1 MADININGFA
11 EELNE
16 KADLVYVDNEI
27 SIVDTS
33 AVHKAN
39 DETISGI
46 KTFSKSPEFPAGI
59 NLKATGITKGTVPT
73 ANQYWGIRANDKTS
87 PGSSWQNT
95 RLGVLEWCTTT
106 ANVNQVSLIAYNN
119 AADSSAGAQLTLAYT
134 GDGPRISIPGDITA
148 GGKKI
153 AAWVT
158 ETYKSGTSWY
168 RKYSDGWIEQGGRF
182 SWSDNG
188 QKGPINLLK
197 TMADTNYS
205 VQVRVVGTS
214 ADGSDTANVRDISTA
229 SFYISAYSSSRTI
242 MWEVKGFAA

>member
-1 MADININGFA
+1 MSDIDIGQISEA
-11 EELNE
+11 LNN
-16 KADLVYVDNEI
+16 KVDLYAPCDI
-27 SIVDTS
+27 Q
-33 AVHKAN
+33 APY
-39 DETISGI
+39 
-46 KTFSKSPEFPAGI
+46 TFEKSPEMVSGI
-59 NLKATGITKGTVPT
+59 NLKNNSIRKGTAPT
-73 ANQYWGIRANDKTS
+73 NTLYWGIRANDNTS
-87 PGSSWQNT
+87 PGSSWENT
-95 RLGVLEWCTTT
+95 RLGVLEWYLNSS
-106 ANVNQVSLIAYNN
+106 NVT
-119 AADSSAGAQLTLAYT
+119 GLTLSAYKNALDT
-134 GDGPRISIPGDITA
+134 TSAASISLQYHGNESKPKILIN
-148 GGKKI
+148 GKEMV
-153 AAWVT
+153 AFVT

-214 ADGSDTANVRDISTA
+214 ADGSDTANIRDISTT